1 MENKIY
7 YLSTIILLTDKQ
19 SNLIEGKIM
28 PPQNIAVILAG
39 GIGSRLGE
47 SRPKQLLKVAGKTV
61 IEHTVDVFEK
71 SENIHEIAIVAHPD
85 IHRDIEKFIL
95 QNHWTKVRR
104 VLSGGSERYE
114 SSLSAITAYANLPGD
129 TNIIFHDA
137 VRPLVTSRIINDT
150 ISALDKYDAVD
161 VAIPSA
167 DTIIQVETDGENI
180 STIPDRRYLY
190 RGQTPQG
197 FKLNTIKEA
206 YALAQNDSEFRATDD
221 CGVVA
226 KYLPDVK
233 IGVVHGEE
241 KNIKLTYPEDVYL
254 LDKLFQ
260 INSINIK
267 SDFDFHPLKGKCI
280 VVFGGNSGIGA
291 SMIEIAEKYGAKCY
305 AVSRSLS
312 RVDVS
317 DKKQVENCLN
327 SIAEEYGKI
336 DYVVN
341 SAAILKKEPLMG
353 MEDTTIHQIIDT
365 NYFGVVNVAMSAYPH
380 LKKSNGKLLFFT
392 SSSYTRGRAF
402 YSLYSSTKAAVVN
415 FVQAI
420 AEEWE
425 GDGISVNCINPERT
439 NTPMRVSNFGVE
451 EPSTLLSAE
460 NVAKAS
466 LGTLLSDI
474 TGQVVDVKVK
484 DFQ

>member
-95 QNHWTKVRR
+95 QNHWTKVRK

-206 YALAQNDSEFRATDD
+206 YALALEDLEFRATDD

-233 IGVVHGEE
+233 IGVVRGEE

-312 RVDVS
+312 GVDVS

-365 NYFGVVNVAMSAYPH
+365 NYFGVVNVAMSSYPY
-380 LKKSNGKLLFFT
+380 LKESKGQLLFFT

-439 NTPMRVSNFGVE
+439 STPMRISNFGVE

-460 NVAKAS
+460 NVAKVA

>member
-1 MENKIY
+1 
-7 YLSTIILLTDKQ
+7 
-19 SNLIEGKIM
+19 M
-28 PPQNIAVILAG
+28 PPQNIAIILAG

-61 IEHTVDVFEK
+61 IEHTVDTFEK
-71 SENIHEIAIVAHPD
+71 AENIHEIAIVAHPN

-95 QNHWTKVRR
+95 QNHWTKVRKI
-104 VLSGGSERYE
+104 LSGGSERYE
-114 SSLSAITAYANLPGD
+114 SSLSAIKAYSECPDNTNL
-129 TNIIFHDA
+129 IFHDA

-150 ISALDKYDAVD
+150 IDALNKYNAVD

-167 DTIIQVETDGENI
+167 DTIIQVELDAQTI

-197 FKLNTIKEA
+197 FKLKTIKDA
-206 YALAQNDSEFRATDD
+206 YSIALKDQEFRATDD

-226 KYLPDVK
+226 KYLPDVQ
-233 IGVVHGEE
+233 IGVVKGEE

-260 INSINIK
+260 ISSVSVN
-267 SDFDFHPLKGKCI
+267 SDFDFTKLNGKTLVI
-280 VVFGGNSGIGA
+280 FGGNSGIGK
-291 SMIEIAEKYGAKCY
+291 SMAEIAESNGAKCY
-305 AVSRSLS
+305 VVSRSS
-312 RVDVS
+312 GVDVT
-317 DKKQVENCLN
+317 DAEQVKKCLEN
-327 SIAEEYGKI
+327 IAENVGHI

-341 SAAILKKEPLMG
+341 SAAILKKEPLIG
-353 MEDTTIHQIIDT
+353 MDAEVMRTLIET
-365 NYFGVVNVAMSAYPH
+365 NYFGVVNVAVSAYPH
-380 LKKSNGKLLFFT
+380 LKKSEGKLLFFT

-460 NVAKAS
+460 NVAKVA
-466 LGTLLSDI
+466 LGTLLSEI

-484 DFQ
+484 DFL

>member
-1 MENKIY
+1 M
-7 YLSTIILLTDKQ
+7 Q
-19 SNLIEGKIM
+19 S
-28 PPQNIAVILAG
+28 QNIAVILAG

-61 IEHTVDVFEK
+61 IEHTIDTFEK
-71 SENIHEIAIVAHPD
+71 SENIHEISIVAHPN

-95 QNHWTKVRR
+95 QNHWTKVKKI
-104 VLSGGSERYE
+104 LSGGSERFE
-114 SSLSAITAYANLPGD
+114 SSLSAIKAYSKYPDNTNL
-129 TNIIFHDA
+129 IFHDA

-150 ISALDKYDAVD
+150 IDALNKYNAVD

-167 DTIIQVETDGENI
+167 DTIIQVELDAQTI

-197 FKLNTIKEA
+197 FKLKTIKEA
-206 YALAQNDSEFRATDD
+206 YSIALKDPDFRATDD

-233 IGVVHGEE
+233 IGVVKGEE

-260 INSINIK
+260 INSVSVN
-267 SDFDFHPLKGKCI
+267 SNFDFTKLNGKTLVI
-280 VVFGGNSGIGA
+280 FGGNSGIGK
-291 SMIEIAEKYGAKCY
+291 SMAEIAESNGAKCY
-305 AVSRSLS
+305 VVSRSS
-312 RVDVS
+312 GVDVS
-317 DKKQVENCLN
+317 DVELVKKCLEN
-327 SIAEEYGKI
+327 IANNEGHI

-341 SAAILKKEPLMG
+341 SAAILKKEPLIG
-353 MEDTTIHQIIDT
+353 MDVEVMRTLIET
-365 NYFGVVNVAMSAYPH
+365 NYFGVVNVAVASYPY

-451 EPSTLLSAE
+451 EPSTLLSSE
-460 NVAKAS
+460 NVAKVA

-484 DFQ
+484 DFSN